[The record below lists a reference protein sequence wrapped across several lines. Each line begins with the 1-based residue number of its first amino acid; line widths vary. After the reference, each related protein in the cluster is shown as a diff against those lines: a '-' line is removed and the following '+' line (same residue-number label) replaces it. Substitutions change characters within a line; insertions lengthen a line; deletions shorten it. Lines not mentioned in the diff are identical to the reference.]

1 MEQEELMKER
11 DELFEDIKTV
21 LKERAKEFMIVSFVF
36 IILAGLSIYSTVY
49 GNMSPLLCTVMC
61 TCILVLLSYFMYCLN
76 KNVKAN
82 NAQDFL
88 TFYDKQK
95 PMMKWMGIIL
105 SSLLTIAILIEL
117 IGKKDTFGL
126 FMIAGMAIVTSFF
139 SYLGSTANGTREK
152 QEDFKNNIQR
162 LRELVQLTNNKA

>member
-1 MEQEELMKER
+1 MEQEELIKER
-11 DELFEDIKTV
+11 DKLFQDIKTDI
-21 LKERAKEFMIVSFVF
+21 KERAKKFKIVSFVF

-49 GNMSPLLCTVMC
+49 GNMSPLICTIMC

-95 PMMKWMGIIL
+95 PMMKWMTIIL
-105 SSLLTIAILIEL
+105 SSLLAIAILIEL
-117 IGKKDTFGL
+117 ISKKDISDL

-139 SYLGSTANGTREK
+139 SYLGSIANGTREK

-162 LRELVQLTNNKA
+162 LRELVQQTNNKA

>member
-1 MEQEELMKER
+1 MEQEELIKER
-11 DELFEDIKTV
+11 DKLFQDIKTDI
-21 LKERAKEFMIVSFVF
+21 KERAKKFMIVSFVF

-49 GNMSPLLCTVMC
+49 GNMSPLICAIMC
-61 TCILVLLSYFMYCLN
+61 TCILVLLSSFMYCLN

-95 PMMKWMGIIL
+95 PMMKWMTIIL
-105 SSLLTIAILIEL
+105 SSLLAIAILIEL
-117 IGKKDTFGL
+117 ISKKDISDL
-126 FMIAGMAIVTSFF
+126 FMIAGMAIVTTLF

-162 LRELVQLTNNKA
+162 LRELVQQTSNKD

>member
-1 MEQEELMKER
+1 
-11 DELFEDIKTV
+11 
-21 LKERAKEFMIVSFVF
+21 
-36 IILAGLSIYSTVY
+36 
-49 GNMSPLLCTVMC
+49 
-61 TCILVLLSYFMYCLN
+61 MYCLN

-105 SSLLTIAILIEL
+105 SSLLTIAILIEF
-117 IGKKDTFGL
+117 IGKKDISGL
-126 FMIAGMAIVTSFF
+126 FMIAGMALATSLF
-139 SYLGSTANGTREK
+139 SYLVSAANGTREK

-162 LRELVQLTNNKA
+162 LRELLQLTNNKA

>member
-1 MEQEELMKER
+1 MEQEELIKER
-11 DELFEDIKTV
+11 DKLFQDIKTDI
-21 LKERAKEFMIVSFVF
+21 KERAKKFKIVSFVF
-36 IILAGLSIYSTVY
+36 IILAGLSIYSTVH
-49 GNMSPLLCTVMC
+49 GNMSPLLCTLMC

-105 SSLLTIAILIEL
+105 SSLLAIAILIEL
-117 IGKKDTFGL
+117 ISKKDISDL
-126 FMIAGMAIVTSFF
+126 FMLAGMAIATTLF
-139 SYLGSTANGTREK
+139 SHLGSIANGTREK

>member
-1 MEQEELMKER
+1 MELEELIKER

-36 IILAGLSIYSTVY
+36 IILAGLSIYITVD
-49 GNMSPLLCTVMC
+49 GNMSPLLCALMC
-61 TCILVLLSYFMYCLN
+61 ACILALISSNMFWIN
-76 KNVKAN
+76 KNIKAN

-88 TFYDKQK
+88 TFYDKPKQ
-95 PMMKWMGIIL
+95 MMKWMNIVL
-105 SSLLTIAILIEL
+105 FSLLTIAILIEF
-117 IGKKDTFGL
+117 IGKKDISGL
-126 FMIAGMAIVTSFF
+126 FMIAGMALATSLF
-139 SYLGSTANGTREK
+139 SYLGSAANGTREK

>member
-1 MEQEELMKER
+1 MEQEELIKER
-11 DELFEDIKTV
+11 DKLFQDIKTDI
-21 LKERAKEFMIVSFVF
+21 KGQAEKFMIGFIVF
-36 IILAGLSIYSTVY
+36 IILFGVAIYSTVY

-105 SSLLTIAILIEL
+105 SSLLTIAILIEF
-117 IGKKDTFGL
+117 IGKKDISGL
-126 FMIAGMAIVTSFF
+126 FMIAGMALATSLF
-139 SYLGSTANGTREK
+139 SYLVSAANGTREK